1 MIDDYDRIMQLK
13 IREHE
18 KELKE
23 QEKAKKE
30 EERQKK
36 LHEESILWGVLGKKG
51 VLTLQDIASSLEVI
65 SNSLQN
71 IEASFN
77 ISYEE

>member
-1 MIDDYDRIMQLK
+1 MAYDYEFEMDKKVRDHQ
-13 IREHE
+13 R
-18 KELKE
+18 ELKK
-23 QEKAKKE
+23 QEEAKKE

-51 VLTLQDIASSLEVI
+51 VLTLQNIASSLEVI

-77 ISYEE
+77 TSYEE